1 MSTLSRLPG
10 TTAPGATV
18 PGTAMAE
25 TIASPPQAWALHRTV
40 ALLAIAHLAVDGY
53 TNIYAPLLPLLIP
66 RLGMS
71 LQAAGALAML
81 FQMAASVSQ
90 LAFGW
95 LADRWHPRRLL
106 VLGPLLTVA
115 TLSFIGWAPNL
126 WVLAGLLIVGGLGSA
141 AFHPPAATLAH
152 KLGGARPGL
161 SMSVYI
167 TGGTVGFALGPLAF
181 APIAEQFGLVWTPL
195 LALPGLALIAVF
207 VRRIP
212 DVTLSTSHRP
222 ASWSALRPY
231 ARPLFLLWLIVVLR
245 TVTSMAFATFVPVM
259 LTRRGLSVGMAA
271 AAVSAYLLASG
282 LGGFLGGPAGDRF
295 GARRVIAWS
304 LVMAAPFMI
313 VAPMFNGLTFALVLA
328 AGGFFLQSTLPVNV
342 TFAQTIAPVSAA
354 TVSSLMM
361 GVAWGTGGLTV
372 PLVGWLADRFGIEPV
387 LVALAFLPLLGA
399 LCTIPLPK
407 ADPRLEPAGG

>member
-1 MSTLSRLPG
+1 VSTLSGLPDTGGTRL
-10 TTAPGATV
+10 AAAAD
-18 PGTAMAE
+18 GTAGAR
-25 TIASPPQAWALHRTV
+25 PRAWVLHRTV

-106 VLGPLLTVA
+106 VLGPLLTVG

-126 WVLAGLLIVGGLGSA
+126 WVLGLLLVAGGLGSA

-167 TGGTVGFALGPLAF
+167 TGGTIGFALGPLTF
-181 APIAEQFGLVWTPL
+181 APIAERFGLVWTPL
-195 LALPGLALIAVF
+195 LALPGLALVFIF

-212 DVTLSTSHRP
+212 PVTLATSHRP

-231 ARPLFLLWLIVVLR
+231 TKPLFLLWLIVVLR

-259 LTRRGLSVGMAA
+259 LTRRGLGVGMAA

-304 LVMAAPFMI
+304 LVAAAPFMI
-313 VAPMFNGLTFALVLA
+313 VAPMLDGLAFAVVLA
-328 AGGFFLQSTLPVNV
+328 IGGFFLQSTLPVNV

-372 PLVGWLADRFGIEPV
+372 PLVGRLADGFGIEPV
-387 LVALAFLPLLGA
+387 LIALAFLPLLGA
-399 LCTIPLPK
+399 LCTIPLPG
-407 ADPRLEPAGG
+407 RQGTG